1 MNIIQSIFLREEKN
15 RELIDHKKLLY
26 IDFIL
31 MNARLN
37 SIDILYIY
45 IIFNKII
52 FEMKSSSKKN
62 KSRGVHSSLVF
73 SRTTRMNPKYRG

>member
-1 MNIIQSIFLREEKN
+1 MLMNIIQSIFLREEKN

-52 FEMKSSSKKN
+52 FQMKSSSKN
-62 KSRGVHSSLVF
+62 KSRGYIHL
-73 SRTTRMNPKYRG
+73 

>member
-1 MNIIQSIFLREEKN
+1 MLMNIIQSIFLREEKN

-52 FEMKSSSKKN
+52 FEMKSSSKN
-62 KSRGVHSSLVF
+62 KSRGYIHL
-73 SRTTRMNPKYRG
+73 

>member
-1 MNIIQSIFLREEKN
+1 MLMNIIQSIFLREEKN

-37 SIDILYIY
+37 SIDILYTY

-52 FEMKSSSKKN
+52 FEMKSSSKN
-62 KSRGVHSSLVF
+62 KSRGYIHL
-73 SRTTRMNPKYRG
+73 

>member
-52 FEMKSSSKKN
+52 FQMKSSSKN
-62 KSRGVHSSLVF
+62 KSRGYIHL
-73 SRTTRMNPKYRG
+73 

>member
-52 FEMKSSSKKN
+52 FEMKSSSKN
-62 KSRGVHSSLVF
+62 KSRGYIHL
-73 SRTTRMNPKYRG
+73 

>member
-1 MNIIQSIFLREEKN
+1 MNIIQSIFPWEEKN

-52 FEMKSSSKKN
+52 FQMKSSSKN
-62 KSRGVHSSLVF
+62 KSRGYIHL
-73 SRTTRMNPKYRG
+73 